1 LEKEEKEEVEETE
14 EEEEMKEENQEA
26 ASNYAIQGV
35 WLKHRTN
42 IHVYSNKQVLTLSVI
57 L

>member
-1 LEKEEKEEVEETE
+1 MEKEEKEEVEETE